1 MTPVFGTAA
10 VLVAPSAPILVSGY
24 VAGNSLA
31 AQHYNWMWYHLT
43 KELNNLLTAAGVVQN
58 TLNDSQ
64 LVQAIFGVT
73 VLSSGSPYSLAA
85 GAYSELIIKANPY
98 TVNLP
103 AATGSG
109 NRVKI
114 VDAVVGSS
122 LVTITPNGTDKIG
135 PAGNVSIFL
144 QNNDQ
149 GQNPNVFQ
157 NVELLDALAGYWVV
171 TGGIYA
177 PHQTVDTDGSQLELG
192 KLHHL
197 PLGNTTLRLIY
208 NGAPPTLANWSAA
221 MQVSGATGGTGGTGI
236 GVPTGAKAVRAKI
249 RVSAVSAAGGNADL
263 QIGAS
268 DNNSNVPLPTSS
280 HPIGEAAFTAA
291 AISNFAVNV
300 TEVDI
305 PLNGS
310 GQFYI
315 YTAVAATITIA
326 SSNIQIAVVG
336 YYMGD

>member
-24 VAGNSLA
+24 VAGNGLA
-31 AQHYNWMWYHLT
+31 AQNYNWMWYHLT
-43 KELNNLLTAAGVVQN
+43 KELNNLLAVAGVVQN

-73 VLSSGSPYSLAA
+73 VLSSGSPYTLTA

-109 NRVKI
+109 NRVKV
-114 VDAVVGSS
+114 VDAVAGSS

-171 TGGIYA
+171 VAGVYV
-177 PHQTVDTDGSQLELG
+177 PHQTVDTDGSQLYLG
-192 KLHHL
+192 RLRHL
-197 PLGNTTLRLIY
+197 PLGNTTSRLVASAI
-208 NGAPPTLANWSAA
+208 NPAAGAAWYASAITGA
-221 MQVSGATGGTGGTGI
+221 GVVGVPSGAKG
-236 GVPTGAKAVRAKI
+236 I
-249 RVSAVSAAGGNADL
+249 RVKVSSTTYATAAGECELAL
-263 QIGAS
+263 AFS
-268 DNNSNVPLPTSS
+268 DNNSNTPSQGTS
-280 HPIGEAAFTAA
+280 HPVALNYRNAPALGSFGAPTADSE
-291 AISNFAVNV
+291 I
-300 TEVDI
+300 DI
-305 PLNGS
+305 TLNAS
-310 GQFYI
+310 GQFYM
-315 YTAVAATITIA
+315 YTLSQVNITLA
-326 SSNIQIAVVG
+326 NTTVNIAVVG

>member
-10 VLVAPSAPILVSGY
+10 VLVAPSAPLLASGY

-31 AQHYNWMWYHLT
+31 AQNYNWMWYHLT
-43 KELNNLLTAAGVVQN
+43 KELNNLLAAAGVTQN

-73 VLSSGSPYSLAA
+73 VLSSGSPYTLAA
-85 GAYSELIIKANPY
+85 GAYSELIIKATPY

-171 TGGIYA
+171 VAGVYV
-177 PHQTVDTDGSQLELG
+177 PHQTVDTDGSQLYLG
-192 KLHHL
+192 RLRHL
-197 PLGNTTLRLIY
+197 PLGNTTSRLVAGISSSPSASAWSSAIQVTG
-208 NGAPPTLANWSAA
+208 NG
-221 MQVSGATGGTGGTGI
+221 
-236 GVPTGAKAVRAKI
+236 GVPTGAKSVKLKVGLTGTI
-249 RVSAVSAAGGNADL
+249 TVT
-263 QIGAS
+263 GAYQLYLGFS
-268 DNNSNVPLPTSS
+268 DNNSNVPSSNTS
-280 HPIGEAAFTAA
+280 HPQIASVGYGAAGTQG
-291 AISNFAVNV
+291 IPGGI
-300 TEVDI
+300 VDVL
-305 PLNGS
+305 LNS
-310 GQFYI
+310 LGQFYI
-315 YTAVAATITIA
+315 YNFGQTNLTGNAVLVATPIA
-326 SSNIQIAVVG
+326 